1 MSLKENL
8 RKRVLTVGSWIT
20 LGHPAVAEIMA
31 RAGFD
36 WLTID
41 LEHSAISLDQAQH
54 LIQVIELSGVTPL
67 VRVGENNPYLIKRV
81 MDAGAHGV
89 IVPMVNTAEE
99 ARRAVDAVKYPP
111 EGRRGV
117 GLGRA
122 QGYGFEFERY
132 RDWAR
137 EESILI
143 LQIEHIDA
151 IHNLSEIL
159 AVDGVDGSIVG
170 PYDLSG
176 SIGVPG
182 DFKNP
187 TMRRV
192 LHTYELV
199 STQLGKAK
207 GFHIVHPE
215 RKTIM
220 AYRKKGYR
228 FLALGIDTLF
238 LGTGCRKIVKEFRA

>member
-1 MSLKENL
+1 MNLKQELRGYSL
-8 RKRVLTVGSWIT
+8 TIGSWIT

-31 RAGFD
+31 KAGFD

-41 LEHSAISLDQAQH
+41 LEHSAISLDQAQQ
-54 LIQVIELSGVTPL
+54 LIQVIELCGVTPL
-67 VRVGENNPYLIKRV
+67 VRVGENSPYLIKRV

-89 IVPMVNTAEE
+89 IVPMVNTARE
-99 ARRAVDAVKYPP
+99 AKMAVDAVKYPP

-122 QGYGFEFERY
+122 QGYGFGFEKY
-132 RDWAR
+132 RDWSK
-137 EESILI
+137 EMSLVIV
-143 LQIEHIDA
+143 QIEHIDA
-151 IHNLSEIL
+151 IHNLSDIL

-176 SIGVPG
+176 SMGFPG

-187 TMRRV
+187 AMREALLR
-192 LHTYELV
+192 YEAV
-199 STQLGKAK
+199 SNELGKSK

-215 RKTIM
+215 RKTVM
-220 AYRKKGYR
+220 EYRKKGYR

-238 LGTGCRKIVKEFRA
+238 LGAGCREIVGMFKA